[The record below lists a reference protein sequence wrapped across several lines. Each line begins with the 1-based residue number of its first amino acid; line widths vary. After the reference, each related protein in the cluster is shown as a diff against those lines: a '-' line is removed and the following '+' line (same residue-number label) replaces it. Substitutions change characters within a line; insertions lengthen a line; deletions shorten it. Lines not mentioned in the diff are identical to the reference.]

1 VRVVVCTCYPGKR
14 PVHGVTVD
22 GFWID
27 ERPVAMGEFGR
38 FVDETGYIT
47 VTERPL
53 GSAEYPEADLELLVA
68 GSLVFHTTWGPVGY
82 RCVRRE

>member
-1 VRVVVCTCYPGKR
+1 VVVCTCYPGKR
-14 PVHGVTVD
+14 PVHEVTVD

-27 ERPVAMGEFGR
+27 ERPVTMGEFGR

-47 VTERPL
+47 VAERQL
-53 GSAEYPEADLELLVA
+53 GPAEYPEADPELLVA
-68 GSLVFHTTWGPVGY
+68 GSLVFHSTWGAVGV